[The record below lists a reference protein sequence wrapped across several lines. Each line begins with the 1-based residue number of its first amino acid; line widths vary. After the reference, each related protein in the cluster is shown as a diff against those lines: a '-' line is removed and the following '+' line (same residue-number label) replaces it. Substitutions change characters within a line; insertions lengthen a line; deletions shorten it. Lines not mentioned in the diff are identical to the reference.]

1 MWFWSSVERSEL
13 EADMGE
19 SWVAA
24 ESIGVNETAQRREE
38 REVGRDPLTFKRGT
52 AKKGRGAYEVTCEGV
67 GRWVGGKSG
76 ERPVTETGDISR
88 IEGVDNVRCHS
99 AC

>member
-1 MWFWSSVERSEL
+1 
-13 EADMGE
+13 MGG
-19 SWVAA
+19 SY

-88 IEGVDNVRCHS
+88 IERVDNVRCHS